1 MNKILGFFR
10 KAETI
15 YLRILWGIL
24 LYLVVCMLLNYSDC
38 PSALVVLIPFFFVY
52 VFIKKSRMLATVG
65 GIGVGL
71 ASMIMKYGLDGIT
84 VMFNDYC
91 TENSEAISALI
102 IIIGIWWY
110 IMRKCGKTR

>member
-38 PSALVVLIPFFFVY
+38 PSALVVLI
-52 VFIKKSRMLATVG
+52 KS
-65 GIGVGL
+65 
-71 ASMIMKYGLDGIT
+71 
-84 VMFNDYC
+84 
-91 TENSEAISALI
+91 
-102 IIIGIWWY
+102 
-110 IMRKCGKTR
+110 

>member
-24 LYLVVCMLLNYSDC
+24 LYLVDNGTSLNYSDC

-52 VFIKKSRMLATVG
+52 VFIKKSQGCLQ
-65 GIGVGL
+65 L
-71 ASMIMKYGLDGIT
+71 W
-84 VMFNDYC
+84 
-91 TENSEAISALI
+91 EALVWA
-102 IIIGIWWY
+102 
-110 IMRKCGKTR
+110 

>member
-38 PSALVVLIPFFFVY
+38 PSALVVLI
-52 VFIKKSRMLATVG
+52 KSQGCLQ
-65 GIGVGL
+65 L
-71 ASMIMKYGLDGIT
+71 W
-84 VMFNDYC
+84 
-91 TENSEAISALI
+91 EALVWA
-102 IIIGIWWY
+102 
-110 IMRKCGKTR
+110 